1 MSVRKLPALKL
12 IIPCILLCFCC
23 GCVERKI
30 TVLTEPPGALV
41 ALNDE
46 DIGISPVTVGF
57 EWYGDYSVRITKEG
71 FKTLNTH
78 KDLKRPLKDRVG
90 FDLLDDTFHTRIDE
104 YTWTFKLEP
113 YQQPQKDQLIDQAV
127 KMQKLTA
134 EELAKPMVKEKKP
147 KNVKPPKKFA
157 PAPEN
162 KPSDNNP

>member
-1 MSVRKLPALKL
+1 METNMSVRKLNTAAMIILCGL
-12 IIPCILLCFCC
+12 ICFCC

-30 TVLTEPPGALV
+30 TILTEPAGALV

-46 DIGISPVTVGF
+46 DIGTSPVTVSF
-57 EWYGDYSVRITKEG
+57 QWYGDYSVRLTKEG

-78 KDLKRPLKDRVG
+78 QNLKRPLRDKVG
-90 FDLLDDTFHTRIDE
+90 FDLLDDMFHTRVDE

-127 KMQKLTA
+127 KMQQQTA

-147 KNVKPPKKFA
+147 KKANPPKQ
-157 PAPEN
+157 N
-162 KPSDNNP
+162 